1 LRVGAGA
8 MNRRPLLVLCFG
20 LAILGLS
27 IFAYKIVRLGFPVR
41 PAEESDAWRVEAQ
54 LTFDARGGPVKVRL
68 RIPQSAGSLVVVEQ
82 TFVSPGYGLTTSFE
96 RGNPTATFAIERA
109 DGPQTLYFRALV
121 SRTTLSRNLPPEP
134 APELP
139 VPQFGGAE
147 RVAAQSLTEAARAQ
161 SADRETLAAYLLA
174 RLKDP
179 KPSSEAALLLGPNPS
194 DLRILT
200 VAVDLL
206 RLANVP
212 ARTVHGLVLEPER
225 RLAQFINWIE
235 IHEEGRWRAIYPWDN
250 RPGLPPLTLRWWH
263 GSLPLVQ
270 VSGGTHLRHDVSVS
284 RAHEYALTT
293 ALRQGKKLEEKLVE
307 FSIFGLPLQTQA
319 VFRTLLVIPAGIF
332 LLVVLRNVVGIKT
345 FGTFMPVLIALAF
358 RETGLLAGIVFFSI
372 IVALGLA
379 IRFYLERLKLL
390 LVPRLAGIVIVVI
403 LLIAGL
409 SILSN
414 KLGFHRG
421 LSIGLFPIV
430 ILTMTIERMTLVWE
444 ERGAGEALQQAAGS
458 LVVGGLCFL
467 LMNASYVRHLFF
479 VFPELLF
486 VVLAATLALGRYT
499 GYRLTELWR
508 FRALAR

>member
-1 LRVGAGA
+1 
-8 MNRRPLLVLCFG
+8 MNRRPLIVLCVG
-20 LAILGLS
+20 LAFIGLA
-27 IFAYKIVRLGFPVR
+27 IFAYKVLVLEFPMR
-41 PAEESDAWRVEAQ
+41 PAEQSETWRVEVQ
-54 LTFDARGGPVKVRL
+54 ITFEARGAPAKVTL
-68 RIPQSAGSLVVVEQ
+68 RVPQSAGNLVVVEQ
-82 TFVSPGYGLTTSFE
+82 NFVSPGFGLTTTFD
-96 RGNPTATFAIERA
+96 RGNPSAVYAIAHAE
-109 DGPQTLYFRALV
+109 GTQTLYYRALV
-121 SRTTLSRNLPPEP
+121 SSTLLQRNLPLEP

-139 VPQFGGAE
+139 VPKFGDAE
-147 RVAAQSLTEAARAQ
+147 RVAAQSLSEAARTQ

-174 RLKDP
+174 RLKDSR
-179 KPSSEAALLLGPNPS
+179 PSTDAALLLGPNPS
-194 DLRILT
+194 PLRILN

-212 ARTVHGLVLEPER
+212 ARTVHGLTLEPER
-225 RLAQFINWIE
+225 RQAQFIHWLE
-235 IHEEGRWRAIYPWDN
+235 IHDEGRWHPIYPWDN
-250 RPGLPPLTLRWWH
+250 RPGLPPATLRWWH
-263 GSLPLVQ
+263 GSLPLAQ
-270 VSGGTHLRHDVSVS
+270 VAGGTKLHSDVTVS

-293 ALRQGKKLEEKLVE
+293 AVRQGKKLEEKLVE

-332 LLVVLRNVVGIKT
+332 LLVVLRNVVGVKT

-358 RETGLLAGIVFFSI
+358 RETGLLAGVVFFSI

-379 IRFYLERLKLL
+379 IRFYLEHLKLL
-390 LVPRLAGIVIVVI
+390 LVPRLAAIVIVVI

-409 SILSN
+409 SIVAN
-414 KLGFHRG
+414 KLEFHRG

-430 ILTMTIERMTLVWE
+430 ILTMTIERMTTVWE

-458 LVVGGLCFL
+458 LVVGALCFL
-467 LMNASYVRHLFF
+467 LMSSPYVAHLFF

-508 FRALAR
+508 FKALAK